1 MKKINQIMALSFAA
15 IGLVACGG
23 GGSEGTQAV
32 DPVVTSWLQTT
43 VVPIS
48 QVGMTDIFE
57 PNNQKYLD
65 FKPYG
70 QSQFFYLY
78 VTNNQPLPVFGML
91 KPGRYSVGV
100 GWANIESQPLDS
112 MNCQQYESMSN
123 PLPPGGTCRALVN
136 NFANYEAGYPESMVA
151 NFEFGGSAIIDKRCI
166 NNVCGGPGIRN
177 TFPVQLGHWIPASES
192 QEWLGAISAN
202 QGFFTGSPSGNYVYT
217 NTDAG
222 AGSADG
228 GNAGRYSVT
237 WRSDGTPW
245 VNLTPV
251 QKWIGP
257 NGSTF
262 FMGVQQDGTP
272 DCLNCNIWGQ
282 NSDLSLTQS
291 IMNYSTAQWVGI
303 PNWNQIASSFN
314 VASNSY
320 LVNGLDGNFYVTGG
334 TPSVSYKIIGN
345 TAIAINTNGNDFQ
358 AIAANGTLVGS
369 KGCLTT
375 NDGINYTLTPYVGLN
390 PGDSVMGGYINQ
402 KVYVSGMKLDLATC
416 TINKY
421 VTQQFMY
428 TTLNGQRMGYKV
440 FTSKGVFGMDRYN
453 FTYYPYP
460 PVGN

>member
-1 MKKINQIMALSFAA
+1 MKNKIKQIMVLSLAA

-23 GGSEGTQAV
+23 GGSEGTQTV

-48 QVGMTDIFE
+48 QIGMTDKFE

-91 KPGRYSVGV
+91 KPGRYSAGV

-166 NNVCGGPGIRN
+166 NNICGGPGIRN
-177 TFPVQLGHWIPASES
+177 TFHVQLGHWIPASES
-192 QEWLGAISAN
+192 QEWIRAISSN
-202 QGFFTGSPSGNYVYT
+202 KGFYTFSPSGNYMYT

-222 AGSADG
+222 GGSADG
-228 GNAGRYSVT
+228 GNAGKYLIT

-245 VNLTPV
+245 VNLNPIQTWV
-251 QKWIGP
+251 GP

-262 FMGVQQDGTP
+262 FRAVQQDGTP
-272 DCLNCNIWGQ
+272 DCINCNVWGQ
-282 NSDLSLTQS
+282 NSGLSVTQS
-291 IMNYSTAQWVGI
+291 IMNYNTAQWVAI
-303 PNWNQIASSFN
+303 PNWNQIGSQYD
-314 VASNSY
+314 VASNTY
-320 LVNGLDGNFYVTGG
+320 LINGLDGNFYVG
-334 TPSVSYKIIGN
+334 VLNYKVIGN
-345 TAIAINTNGNDFQ
+345 TAIAMNTNGNDFSVV
-358 AIAANGTLVGS
+358 AKDGTLVGS

-375 NDGINYTLTPYVGLN
+375 TDGINYTLKSFSGGKPEYSSWIYYVGQNIFVDGLR
-390 PGDSVMGGYINQ
+390 
-402 KVYVSGMKLDLATC
+402 LDIATC
-416 TINKY
+416 TLNKY
-421 VTQQFMY
+421 VTTSAGFTAY
-428 TTLNGQRMGYKV
+428 ALN
-440 FTSKGVFGMDRYN
+440 TEKGVFDFSGAN
-453 FTYYPYP
+453 VVFYPYP
-460 PVGN
+460 ATGNF